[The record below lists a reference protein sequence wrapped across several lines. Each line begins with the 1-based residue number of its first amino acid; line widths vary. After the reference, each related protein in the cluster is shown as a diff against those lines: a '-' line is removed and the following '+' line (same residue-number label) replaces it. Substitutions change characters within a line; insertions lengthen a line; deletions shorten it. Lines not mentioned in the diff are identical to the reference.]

1 MMSEHIRPI
10 NVVHNAVLIPTAI
23 SDNAF
28 CKVTAFD
35 TSTSA
40 NAVPNIIKNP
50 VTVPTM
56 PSARQDSDINHPTSL
71 R

>member
-1 MMSEHIRPI
+1 MREHTRPT
-10 NVVHNAVLIPTAI
+10 NVVHSAVLIPTAI

-35 TSTSA
+35 TSTFA
-40 NAVPNIIKNP
+40 NAVHNIIKNP
-50 VTVPTM
+50 VTVPTI

-71 R
+71 L